1 MPKICA
7 KWHKKIKK
15 GESYAMAYEITIDV
29 VRYVLVPAPCRPSND
44 INLDSI
50 YNKYTAGATAKQLAA
65 EYGVSVRTIWRR
77 LALAKSQ
84 HEKSQEST

>member
-15 GESYAMAYEITIDV
+15 GESNAMAKEITIDG
-29 VRYVLVPAPCRPSND
+29 VRYVLVPAPGRPTKD
-44 INLDSI
+44 INLDNI

>member
-1 MPKICA
+1 MPFGIYGI
-7 KWHKKIKK
+7 KIKK
-15 GESYAMAYEITIDV
+15 GESNAMAKEITIDGV
-29 VRYVLVPAPCRPSND
+29 HYVLVPAPGRPTKD

-50 YNKYTAGATAKQLAA
+50 YNKYTAGTTAKQLAA

>member
-1 MPKICA
+1 MPFGIYSI
-7 KWHKKIKK
+7 KIKK
-15 GESYAMAYEITIDV
+15 GESNAMAKEITIDG
-29 VRYVLVPAPCRPSND
+29 VRYVLVPAPGRPTKD

-50 YNKYTAGATAKQLAA
+50 YNKYTAGTTAKQLAA

>member
-1 MPKICA
+1 MPFDIYGI
-7 KWHKKIKK
+7 KIKK
-15 GESYAMAYEITIDV
+15 GESNAMAKEITIDG
-29 VRYVLVPAPCRPSND
+29 VRYVLVPAPGRPTKD

-50 YNKYTAGATAKQLAA
+50 YNKYTAGTTAKQLAA

>member
-1 MPKICA
+1 MA
-7 KWHKKIKK
+7 K
-15 GESYAMAYEITIDV
+15 EITIDGV
-29 VRYVLVPAPCRPSND
+29 CYVLVPAPGRPTKD

-50 YNKYTAGATAKQLAA
+50 YNKYTAGTTAKQLAA

>member
-1 MPKICA
+1 MPFGI
-7 KWHKKIKK
+7 HGIKIKK
-15 GESYAMAYEITIDV
+15 GESNAMAKEITIDG
-29 VRYVLVPAPCRPSND
+29 VRYVLVPAPGRPTKD

-50 YNKYTAGATAKQLAA
+50 YNKYTAGTTAKQLAA